1 MLAEIA
7 MAIDTLEGY
16 MWDTAYHLKN
26 DQNFDPKKTRF
37 GKIFASDCIVKCM
50 VLGLEIMGGAGI
62 MRDNPMEKLIRDGL
76 TFLHGDGTNSLT
88 KLRVVPLLK

>member
-1 MLAEIA
+1 
-7 MAIDTLEGY
+7 
-16 MWDTAYHLKN
+16 
-26 DQNFDPKKTRF
+26 
-37 GKIFASDCIVKCM
+37 M